1 MTNCQECGA
10 CCATSATWPIFTTDA
25 DDEIDLIQAALL
37 SACGRGMRCVGP
49 RCSALVGEVGALT
62 ACSIYGL
69 RPDVCRTCQP
79 GDEACAIARRG
90 FGLPAIQ
97 A

>member
-1 MTNCQECGA
+1 MTECQGCGA
-10 CCATSATWPIFTTDA
+10 CCSTCATWPIFTTES
-25 DDEIDLIQAALL
+25 DDEIDLIPAALV
-37 SACGRGMRCVGP
+37 SESGRGMRCVGE
-49 RCSALVGEVGALT
+49 RCAALVGEVGAFT

-79 GDEACAIARRG
+79 GDEACAIARRR
-90 FGLPAIQ
+90 FGLPAIE